1 LVDPT
6 FTSPKLEQ
14 TGSWVAPVGHWSRQA
29 DLDDETQP
37 WENTITRE
45 VGGGNVA
52 TTTSALVLPEIPRP
66 TDFPTALDSTGEVL
80 LTGSID
86 LPQSLSTGGGDPRR
100 YDDPNVDLMFDTQD
114 AEFTG
119 TDSSPVRAIRAVSTH
134 TSSRGVIHANK
145 PHGNRMLVIVFI
157 GTAVLAVSVVGLFI
171 ASVVLDV
178 F

>member
-1 LVDPT
+1 
-6 FTSPKLEQ
+6 
-14 TGSWVAPVGHWSRQA
+14 
-29 DLDDETQP
+29 
-37 WENTITRE
+37 
-45 VGGGNVA
+45 
-52 TTTSALVLPEIPRP
+52 
-66 TDFPTALDSTGEVL
+66 
-80 LTGSID
+80 
-86 LPQSLSTGGGDPRR
+86 
-100 YDDPNVDLMFDTQD
+100 MFDTQD